1 MSYNPMGV
9 GSRIG
14 GVDGRRR
21 GAGGSKNYSVY
32 QPNTPSRNPSSSL
45 DANGKPAAPVKTREQ
60 EFKNPTNPNTPQG
73 GKGGFKPNAVGGY
86 VAPEQTYT
94 GHTSSVK
101 GSDGYYGTG
110 GGMRN
115 PVQQRPDATSIIARP
130 DLQKA
135 NAPTQLDTAAPSN
148 FAARTPLTNRNMPKV
163 APVAPKAMQ
172 SNGKAGATPAGSG
185 QPKVVPNS
193 YGAPAPVVAPT
204 AAPTGVK

>member
-1 MSYNPMGV
+1 MSNYP
-9 GSRIG
+9 
-14 GVDGRRR
+14 DGRAR
-21 GAGGSKNYSVY
+21 GLGGRSNYSVY
-32 QPNTPSRNPSSSL
+32 QPNTPSRSPSSSL

-135 NAPTQLDTAAPSN
+135 NAPLQLATAAPSN
-148 FAARTPLTNRNMPKV
+148 FAARTPLTNLNTNKT
-163 APVAPKAMQ
+163 
-172 SNGKAGATPAGSG
+172 GKAATAKPSAPES
-185 QPKVVPNS
+185 VPNAIR
-193 YGAPAPVVAPT
+193 AP
-204 AAPTGVK
+204 AAPTGVE